1 MAFTKSLYYPWI
13 DIRDEAWL
21 KTAGLYWDKI
31 QTIVPASIEGPY
43 HSPTARAMQDAS
55 ILSPLHVTPEL
66 EDIEELAPIV
76 IRYLNS
82 DEGLQLLSGVD
93 GEFTH
98 LHPEKLPGSLGR
110 LSRMHPGKLA
120 YEIEYMLRDVG
131 LSAPGDDGFLRVDSR
146 FAEFYM
152 TLLASRLSDSVGAG
166 LVTSSALPHNLS
178 VKVKADASMPNLNN
192 REFDEFRFH
201 RHWHR
206 VPREFG
212 QGLLVQLML
221 EKITLDPE
229 TPVDKIISYREK
241 YASELGRFRA
251 KVGEL
256 SSSLPADAPFAAM
269 QQHANDLYLN
279 EVKPAVEDLK
289 QSLTGSRIKWLTDS
303 WLKIAFISAGSS
315 SMLAGMGLAT
325 ANALLVGAG
334 VSLIG
339 SGILYNVEKA
349 GAIRSNPYSYLM
361 GVENGMP

>member
-13 DIRDEAWL
+13 DIPDEAWL

-31 QTIVPASIEGPY
+31 QTIVPSSIENPY
-43 HSPTARAMQDAS
+43 QSVTARAMQDAS

-66 EDIEELAPIV
+66 EDIEELAPV
-76 IRYLNS
+76 VLDYLNS
-82 DEGLQLLSGVD
+82 DEGMQLLSGAD
-93 GEFTH
+93 GEITR

-120 YEIEYMLRDVG
+120 YEIEYMLRDMG
-131 LSAPGDDGFLRVDSR
+131 LSATGDDGFLRVDSR

-178 VKVKADASMPNLNN
+178 VKVKADASMSNLTN
-192 REFDEFRFH
+192 RDFDEFRFH
-201 RHWHR
+201 RRRHR
-206 VPREFG
+206 VSREFG

-221 EKITLDPE
+221 EKITIDPE
-229 TPVDKIISYREK
+229 TSVEKIIAYREK
-241 YASELGRFRA
+241 HAPELGRFRA

-256 SSSLPADAPFAAM
+256 SSSLPIDAPFSAM
-269 QQHANDLYLN
+269 QQHASDLYLN
-279 EVKPAVEDLK
+279 EVGPALDDLK
-289 QSLTGSRIKWLTDS
+289 NSLTGSRIKWLTDS

>member
-13 DIRDEAWL
+13 DIRDEVWL

-31 QTIVPASIEGPY
+31 QTIVPAPIKNPY
-43 HSPTARAMQDAS
+43 QSPTARAMQDAS

-76 IRYLNS
+76 LRYLNS
-82 DEGLQLLSGVD
+82 DEGLQLLSGTD
-93 GEFTH
+93 SEITR

-120 YEIEYMLRDVG
+120 YKIEYMLRDMG
-131 LSAPGDDGFLRVDSR
+131 LSVPGDDGFLRVNNR

-152 TLLASRLSDSVGAG
+152 TLLASRLSDSIGAG

-178 VKVKADASMPNLNN
+178 VKVKADASMTNLTN
-192 REFDEFRFH
+192 RELDEFRFH

-206 VPREFG
+206 VPRELG

-229 TPVDKIISYREK
+229 TPIEKIISYREK
-241 YASELGRFRA
+241 HASELGRFRS

-256 SSSLPADAPFAAM
+256 SSSLPNDAPFAAM
-269 QQHANDLYLN
+269 QQHASDLYLN
-279 EVKPAVEDLK
+279 EVRPALDDLK
-289 QSLTGSRIKWLTDS
+289 KSLTGSRIKWLTDS

-325 ANALLVGAG
+325 ANALLVGVG

-361 GVENGMP
+361 RIENGMP